1 MKTRNI
7 LLVILLAA
15 VTVAQAIPAKPGI
28 RRVITLSDGTTL
40 SVELTGDEYLHYWQ
54 SADGRTFDDNGTL
67 ITPFTLQQQR
77 VKAAQR
83 RSKSQTSNL
92 KSQTSN
98 LKPQPSKALT
108 GDKRGLIILVEFSD
122 LTFKRGHNR
131 QLYNRIA
138 NEEGFTNSDGFQ
150 GSVHDYFLDQSRNLF
165 NLTFDV
171 MGPVPMPKP
180 YSYYGQNG
188 GSLDFDL
195 HPGEMLIEACQAID
209 DEVNFAD
216 YDWNGDGIVDQVMMI
231 YAGQGENGGGGSNTV
246 WPHEWNLTEAEG
258 APIVLDD
265 MIIDTYACSNEL
277 QGSQIE
283 GIGTI
288 CHEFSH
294 CLGLPDFYDTQYT
307 GNYGMGN
314 WSVMGSGSYNGGS
327 FIPAGYTSYERM
339 CSGWLDP
346 IVLQGEMDVTDMAAL
361 TEGGIAY
368 ILYNDAYPDEFYML
382 ENRQPNSWD
391 SALSDNGLLILHID
405 YDEMAW
411 YWNLVNSCADLQDE
425 EYYGPGAVN
434 DHQRCTIFH
443 ANNKAISWGATY
455 PYNDNNSL
463 TPESTPAATLFNPNS
478 NGELTM
484 NAAITDITESA
495 NGIISFHCVAPEP
508 TAITPPRINL
518 KSQISNLKPQP
529 YYTLEGRPVDHPS
542 KGIFIHQG
550 KKIVVK

>member
-7 LLVILLAA
+7 ILIILLAA
-15 VTVAQAIPAKPGI
+15 VTVAQAIPAKPGT

-40 SVELTGDEYLHYWQ
+40 SVELTGDEYQHYWQ
-54 SADGRTFDDNGTL
+54 SADGRAFDDNGTL
-67 ITPFTLQQQR
+67 ISPFTLQKQR

-83 RSKSQTSNL
+83 RTIRRTTHHS
-92 KSQTSN
+92 
-98 LKPQPSKALT
+98 PII
-108 GDKRGLIILVEFSD
+108 GEKRGLIILVEFSD
-122 LTFKRGHNR
+122 LTFQRGHNQ

-138 NEEGFTNSDGFQ
+138 NEEGFTSSDGFH

-231 YAGQGENGGGGSNTV
+231 YAGLGENGGGGSSTI

-265 MIIDTYACSNEL
+265 MVIDTYACSNEL
-277 QGSQIE
+277 QGSWIE

-327 FIPAGYTSYERM
+327 FTPAGYTSYERM

-346 IVLQGEMDVTDMAAL
+346 IVLQGEMEVTDMAAL
-361 TEGGIAY
+361 TEGGNAY

-391 SALSDNGLLILHID
+391 SALSDDGLLILHID
-405 YDEMAW
+405 YDETVW
-411 YWNLVNSCADLQDE
+411 YWNLVNSCADLQEE

-434 DHQRCTIFH
+434 DHQRCSIFH

-478 NGELTM
+478 NGELKM
-484 NAAITDITESA
+484 NASITDITESD
-495 NGIISFHCVAPEP
+495 NGIISFHCVAPGP
-508 TAITPPRINL
+508 TAINPLRSPLTTHR
-518 KSQISNLKPQP
+518 
-529 YYTLEGRPVDHPS
+529 YYTLDGRPVDHPS
-542 KGIFIHQG
+542 KGLYIHQG
-550 KKIVVK
+550 KKVIVR

>member
-1 MKTRNI
+1 MHTLRNI
-7 LLVILLAA
+7 FLFIVVAT
-15 VTVAQAIPAKPGI
+15 VTVAQAIPAKPGT
-28 RRVITLSDGTTL
+28 RRTITLSDGSTVDVL
-40 SVELTGDEYLHYWQ
+40 LTGDEYLHYWQ
-54 SADGRTFDDNGTL
+54 SADGRAFDDNGML
-67 ITPFTLQQQR
+67 VSPFVLQQQR

-83 RSKSQTSNL
+83 RSAKD
-92 KSQTSN
+92 
-98 LKPQPSKALT
+98 PQRSTLHPQRSTKT
-108 GDKRGLIILVEFSD
+108 HIGEKRGLIILVEFSN
-122 LTFKRGHNR
+122 LTFRRGHNQ

-150 GSVHDYFLDQSRNLF
+150 GSVHDYFMDQSRNLF

-171 MGPVPMPKP
+171 KGPVMMPKP

-209 DEVNFAD
+209 DEVDFSD
-216 YDWNGDGIVDQVMMI
+216 YDWNDDGKVDQVMMI
-231 YAGQGENGGGGSNTV
+231 YAGYGENGGGGANTI

-258 APIVLDD
+258 APITLDD
-265 MIIDTYACSNEL
+265 MIIDTYACSNEMS
-277 QGSQIE
+277 GSRIE

-314 WSVMGSGSYNGGS
+314 WSVMGSGSYNGGG

-339 CSGWLDP
+339 CSGWLEP

-361 TEGGIAY
+361 TDGGNAY

-391 SALSDNGLLILHID
+391 NNLSDNGLLILHID
-405 YDEMAW
+405 YDEMVW
-411 YWNLVNSCADLQDE
+411 YWNLVNSCADLQNE

-434 DHQRCTIFH
+434 DHQRCTVFH

-455 PYNDNNSL
+455 PYDDNNSL
-463 TPESTPAATLFNPNS
+463 TPESTPAATLWNPNS
-478 NGELTM
+478 NGDLTM
-484 NAAITDITESA
+484 NATITDITKSA
-495 NGIISFHCVAPEP
+495 EGIISFHCVAPEVP
-508 TAITPPRINL
+508 TSLNTPPSTLHAQRSTLNR
-518 KSQISNLKPQP
+518 

-542 KGIFIHQG
+542 KGVVIRQG

>member
-1 MKTRNI
+1 MHTLRNI
-7 LLVILLAA
+7 FLFIVVAT
-15 VTVAQAIPAKPGI
+15 VTVAQAIPAKPGT
-28 RRVITLSDGTTL
+28 RRTITLSDGTTL

-54 SADGRTFDDNGTL
+54 SADGRTFDDNGML
-67 ITPFTLQQQR
+67 VSPFVLQQQR
-77 VKAAQR
+77 VKAARR
-83 RSKSQTSNL
+83 RSAKD
-92 KSQTSN
+92 
-98 LKPQPSKALT
+98 PQRSTKTLI
-108 GDKRGLIILVEFSD
+108 GEKRGLIILVEFSN
-122 LTFKRGHNR
+122 LTFRRGHNQ

-150 GSVHDYFLDQSRNLF
+150 GSVHDYFMDQSRNLF

-171 MGPVPMPKP
+171 KGPVMMPQP

-188 GSLDFDL
+188 GSMDFDL

-209 DEVNFAD
+209 DEVDFSD
-216 YDWNGDGIVDQVMMI
+216 YDWNGDGKVDQVMMI
-231 YAGQGENGGGGSNTV
+231 YAGYGENGGGGANTI

-258 APIVLDD
+258 APITLDD
-265 MIIDTYACSNEL
+265 MIIDTYACSNEMS
-277 QGSQIE
+277 GSRIE

-314 WSVMGSGSYNGGS
+314 WSVMGSGSYNGGG

-339 CSGWLDP
+339 CSGWLEP

-361 TEGGIAY
+361 TDGGNAY

-391 SALSDNGLLILHID
+391 NNLSDNGLLILHID
-405 YDEMAW
+405 YDEMVW
-411 YWNLVNSCADLQDE
+411 YWNLVNSCADLQNE

-434 DHQRCTIFH
+434 DHQRCTVFH

-455 PYNDNNSL
+455 PYDDNNSL
-463 TPESTPAATLFNPNS
+463 TPESTPAATLWNPNS
-478 NGELTM
+478 NGDLTM
-484 NAAITDITESA
+484 NATITDITKSA
-495 NGIISFHCVAPEP
+495 EGIISFHCVAPEIP
-508 TAITPPRINL
+508 TSLHAPRSTL
-518 KSQISNLKPQP
+518 HAQP
-529 YYTLEGRPVDHPS
+529 STLNRYYTLEGRPVDHPS
-542 KGIFIHQG
+542 KGVFIHQG